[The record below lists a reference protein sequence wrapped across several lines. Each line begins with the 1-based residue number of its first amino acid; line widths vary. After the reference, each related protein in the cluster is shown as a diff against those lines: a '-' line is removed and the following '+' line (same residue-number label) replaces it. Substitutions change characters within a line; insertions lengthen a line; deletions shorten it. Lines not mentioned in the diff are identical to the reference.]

1 MGEGALSPEELDI
14 MGYSK
19 VYDYTQFSHDHHI
32 NVIPE
37 NDFKRLVEDTFKTI
51 TFVLRR
57 TYGPYGST
65 VLITDQNETT
75 TTKDGFNAF
84 QAIGLSHQYKRL
96 VYLAIKKIIERVNR
110 NVGDG
115 TTSCILLAE
124 KLFHKIS
131 EIIITP
137 DEKRNALKA
146 LTIIEDTLQHRDD
159 EDIIEYS
166 IIKPLT
172 ERSFMNVISLAGNYD
187 DELTDILTK
196 AMDPQISND
205 EERRIESIRN
215 VIVESEVDTSMD
227 SSIDYS
233 IDYLPGDYRVRVNMD
248 VEFGLSFNV
257 PTPIK
262 VVIYD
267 HTFGS
272 TDWLNFYNGYDKE
285 SKILV
290 IARSFSKGFMDNE
303 YVRYLRERALVKQP
317 INIVLCEIKGD
328 FVQNEI
334 KDLAALLKTDVRTLN
349 SAAVDHSLLPTA
361 TIQVHNGN
369 CLCFHNVEP
378 PTEYINKLVIEM
390 KKDLSKSFI
399 KRNNYLD
406 RIRALSLNSKDTLI
420 IVKAASSLELKMI
433 CDKIDDC
440 TSIIQSAMNNGVV
453 PNMLRYAYL
462 KAMELHTMKF
472 DKIGDEASMIS
483 KIADAIM
490 ESIRGLFWDIYDS
503 KYPSGTYDSTVPN
516 DIIQRFYEEEFCS
529 YDIINEKFVDTEE
542 LPTSAQYDIEVV
554 AAAISIVKY
563 LLTSKSLIFDAH
575 FMRPTDDVGHYE
587 RF

>member
-14 MGYSK
+14 IGYSK

-159 EDIIEYS
+159 EDIIENS

-378 PTEYINKLVIEM
+378 PLEYINKLEIEM

-503 KYPSGTYDSTVPN
+503 KYPSGTYDSKVPN

>member
-349 SAAVDHSLLPTA
+349 SPAVDHSLLPTA

-369 CLCFHNVEP
+369 CLCFHNVEV

-472 DKIGDEASMIS
+472 DEIGDEASMIS
-483 KIADAIM
+483 KIAYAIM

-503 KYPSGTYDSTVPN
+503 KYPSGTYDSKVPS

-575 FMRPTDDVGHYE
+575 LMRPTDDVGHYE

>member
-159 EDIIEYS
+159 EDIIENS

-378 PTEYINKLVIEM
+378 PLEYINKLEIEM

-483 KIADAIM
+483 KIAYAIM

-503 KYPSGTYDSTVPN
+503 KYPSGTYDSKVPS

-575 FMRPTDDVGHYE
+575 LMRPTDDVGHYE

>member
-1 MGEGALSPEELDI
+1 MSNLGCSP
-14 MGYSK
+14 G
-19 VYDYTQFSHDHHI
+19 T
-32 NVIPE
+32 
-37 NDFKRLVEDTFKTI
+37 
-51 TFVLRR
+51 
-57 TYGPYGST
+57 YGST

-131 EIIITP
+131 EIIVTP
-137 DEKRNALKA
+137 DEKRNALKD

-159 EDIIEYS
+159 EDIIENS
-166 IIKPLT
+166 TIKPLT

-378 PTEYINKLVIEM
+378 PLEYINKLEIEM

-503 KYPSGTYDSTVPN
+503 KYPSGTYDSKIPS

>member
-131 EIIITP
+131 EIIVTP

-159 EDIIEYS
+159 EDIIENS

-317 INIVLCEIKGD
+317 INIVLCENKGD

-378 PTEYINKLVIEM
+378 PLEYINKLVIEM

-503 KYPSGTYDSTVPN
+503 KYPSGTYDSKVPS

>member
-1 MGEGALSPEELDI
+1 MSEGALTPEELDI

-19 VYDYTQFSHDHHI
+19 VYDYTQYSHDHHV

-37 NDFKRLVEDTFKTI
+37 NEFKRLVEDTFKTI
-51 TFVLRR
+51 TYVLRG

-65 VLITDQNETT
+65 VVISDQNETT
-75 TTKDGFNAF
+75 TTKDGFNVF
-84 QAIGLSHQYKRL
+84 QAIGFSHQYKRM

-131 EIIITP
+131 EIAITS
-137 DEKRNALKA
+137 DEKRHVLKA

-159 EDIIEYS
+159 EESSDIE
-166 IIKPLT
+166 PLT
-172 ERSFMNVISLAGNYD
+172 EKSFMNVISLAGNYD

-196 AMDPQISND
+196 AMDPQISDD
-205 EERRIESIRN
+205 EKRRIESVRN

-227 SSIDYS
+227 SSINYS
-233 IDYLPGDYRVRVNMD
+233 IDHLPGDYRVRVNMD

-378 PTEYINKLVIEM
+378 PLVYINKLSIEM
-390 KKDLSKSFI
+390 QKDLSKSFI

-406 RIRALSLNSKDTLI
+406 RIRALSLKSKDTLI
-420 IVKAASSLELKMI
+420 TVKAASSLELKMI

-472 DKIGDEASMIS
+472 DEIGDEASMIS

-503 KYPSGTYDSTVPN
+503 KYPSGTYDSKVPS
-516 DIIQRFYEEEFCS
+516 DIIRRFYEEEFCS

-575 FMRPTDDVGHYE
+575 LMRPTDDVGHYE

>member
-1 MGEGALSPEELDI
+1 MSEGALSPEELDI

-159 EDIIEYS
+159 EDIIENS

-290 IARSFSKGFMDNE
+290 IARAFSKGFMDNE

-349 SAAVDHSLLPTA
+349 SPAVDHSLLPTA

-378 PTEYINKLVIEM
+378 PLEYINKLEIEM

-503 KYPSGTYDSTVPN
+503 KYPSGTYDSKVPS

>member
-1 MGEGALSPEELDI
+1 MSEGALTPEELDI

-19 VYDYTQFSHDHHI
+19 VYDYTQYSHDHHV

-37 NDFKRLVEDTFKTI
+37 NEFKRLVEDTFKTI
-51 TFVLRR
+51 TYVLRG

-65 VLITDQNETT
+65 VVISDQNETT
-75 TTKDGFNAF
+75 TTKDGFNVF
-84 QAIGLSHQYKRL
+84 QAMGFSHQYKRM

-131 EIIITP
+131 EIAITS
-137 DEKRNALKA
+137 DEKRHVLKA

-159 EDIIEYS
+159 EETSDIE
-166 IIKPLT
+166 PLT
-172 ERSFMNVISLAGNYD
+172 EKSFMNVISLAGNYD

-196 AMDPQISND
+196 AMDPQISDD
-205 EERRIESIRN
+205 EKRCIESVRN

-227 SSIDYS
+227 SSINYS
-233 IDYLPGDYRVRVNMD
+233 IDHLPGDYRVRVNMD

-349 SAAVDHSLLPTA
+349 SPAVDHSLLPTA

-378 PTEYINKLVIEM
+378 PLVYINKLSIEM
-390 KKDLSKSFI
+390 QKDLSKSFI

-406 RIRALSLNSKDTLI
+406 RIRALSLKSKDTLI
-420 IVKAASSLELKMI
+420 TVKAASSLELKMI

-472 DKIGDEASMIS
+472 DEIGDEASMIS

-503 KYPSGTYDSTVPN
+503 KYPSGTYDSKVPS

-575 FMRPTDDVGHYE
+575 LMRPTDDVGHYE

>member
-1 MGEGALSPEELDI
+1 MGEGSLSPEELDI

-131 EIIITP
+131 EIIVTP

-290 IARSFSKGFMDNE
+290 IARAFSKGFMDNE

-378 PTEYINKLVIEM
+378 PLEYINKLEIEM

-503 KYPSGTYDSTVPN
+503 KYPSGTYDSKVPS